1 MTIDHL
7 SSFERGDFVVAGELS
22 GGKRLP
28 TLAGTTAVLDLMP
41 ICLGLA
47 ATINPPKSEG

>member
-7 SSFERGDFVVAGELS
+7 SSFERGHFVIAGELS
-22 GGKRLP
+22 GGKRLS
-28 TLAGTTAVLDLMP
+28 TLAGTTAVLDIMP

-47 ATINPPKSEG
+47 VTINPPKFEG